1 MNSFLFDKTGHL
13 RSGWRAIVFLLVF
26 FCAAFV
32 LALLEQLFV
41 GGIPADE
48 LTGQTYFMIVNSAGL
63 LFLAVLIGGFAT
75 KLFEAKPFK
84 TLGVSLTKGWS
95 LHLVLGLILGAVT
108 LVVAVLIP
116 FVAGSESFEI
126 DPVGSETLTNSLL
139 WSFLVFA
146 LAAASEEALF
156 RGYLLQTF
164 VRSGHATWAI
174 VGMSLFFGL
183 VHMDNKDASLLSGT
197 NTVVAGIVFSLAY
210 MRTRDLWFPWGLHL
224 MWNWMQGS
232 IFGIEVSGITSLV
245 KAPFLREIDRGP
257 VWLTGSSYGIEGS
270 ISCTVALVILGLAIY
285 FLPGLKPDD
294 EVLALNQPAS

>member
-1 MNSFLFDKTGHL
+1 MNSVLVDKTGHL

-32 LALLEQLFV
+32 LALVEQLFV
-41 GGIPADE
+41 GAIPADE
-48 LTGQTYFMIVNSAGL
+48 SAGETYFTAINSAGL
-63 LFLAVLIGGFAT
+63 LILAVLIGGTAT
-75 KLFEAKPFK
+75 KLLEGKPFK
-84 TLGVSLTKGWS
+84 TLGASFTRGWS
-95 LHLVLGLILGAVT
+95 IHLLLGLVLGAVT

-116 FVAGSESFEI
+116 LTAGRESFEI

-139 WSFLVFA
+139 SSLLVFA

-164 VRSGHATWAI
+164 VRSGHAIWAI

-183 VHMDNKDASLLSGT
+183 VHMDNKDATLLSGT
-197 NTVVAGIVFSLAY
+197 NTVLAGIVFSLAY
-210 MRTRDLWFPWGLHL
+210 LRTRDLWFPWGLHL

-232 IFGIEVSGITSLV
+232 IFGIPVSGITSLV
-245 KAPFLREIDRGP
+245 KAPFLHETDRVP
-257 VWLTGSSYGIEGS
+257 VWLTGASYGIEGS

-285 FLPGLKPDD
+285 FLPGLKADE